1 MGRIHVLAAFCVL
14 ALSENAALAQG
25 LIQWETGRPRTG
37 SAPGSI
43 EIKGTVTLEAG
54 WHLLSA
60 NVVAE
65 AWQDGGAV
73 KTVNVPI
80 ERRQKT
86 WGVFRLMGL
95 EPGATYN
102 VIVTVSVTDGAN
114 VETLGTAFKKV
125 QAAK

>member
-1 MGRIHVLAAFCVL
+1 MGRIHVLAALCVL

-60 NVVAE
+60 NVIAE

-73 KTVNVPI
+73 EKFNVPI

-86 WGVFRLMGL
+86 WGVFRLLGL
-95 EPGATYN
+95 EAGARYN
-102 VIVTVSVTDGAN
+102 VIVIVSVTDGVSVHKLAT
-114 VETLGTAFKKV
+114 EPRIV